1 MDSCFEFFFTN
12 LPFCLKLGIEGVTG
26 CGKRANFM
34 GWQATP
40 AFLWRF
46 PRVASGNFRSSYVA
60 SIFLEYSVLVICAC
74 ISVAGA
80 KKEKTP
86 ACMGHDRGFR
96 RNRGNSRGP
105 TTIHRSINH
114 SRLYLPSYLIARF
127 AFFYLS
133 SPFMDRPFRD
143 FFVSRIPRLRLFFL
157 LFLPSFS
164 RVLRIAIA
172 GFFSEKGELF
182 LRWIHR
188 SGIRERVPWQR
199 ENSNDRTAWE
209 RF

>member
-46 PRVASGNFRSSYVA
+46 PRVASGNFRLSYAA

-143 FFVSRIPRLRLFFL
+143 FFVSRIPRLRLFFS
-157 LFLPSFS
+157 SFS
-164 RVLRIAIA
+164 SL
-172 GFFSEKGELF
+172 FFT
-182 LRWIHR
+182 RPTNR
-188 SGIRERVPWQR
+188 YRGIFQR
-199 ENSNDRTAWE
+199 EGRTLSSMDSSIRNSWKSSMAAWK
-209 RF
+209 F

>member
-46 PRVASGNFRSSYVA
+46 PRVARGNFRSSYAA

-80 KKEKTP
+80 KKKERQPAWGTIEGSDEIGETP
-86 ACMGHDRGFR
+86 GG
-96 RNRGNSRGP
+96 
-105 TTIHRSINH
+105 
-114 SRLYLPSYLIARF
+114 
-127 AFFYLS
+127 
-133 SPFMDRPFRD
+133 
-143 FFVSRIPRLRLFFL
+143 RLRSTDRLIIPVCIYLRTWSLVSLFSTSLLPLWIDLFEISSFLEFLDYVFFFL

>member
-1 MDSCFEFFFTN
+1 M
-12 LPFCLKLGIEGVTG
+12 
-26 CGKRANFM
+26 
-34 GWQATP
+34 
-40 AFLWRF
+40 
-46 PRVASGNFRSSYVA
+46 
-60 SIFLEYSVLVICAC
+60 
-74 ISVAGA
+74 AGA

-143 FFVSRIPRLRLFFL
+143 FFVSPIPRLRLFFFFFFP
-157 LFLPSFS
+157 LFHASYESLSRDFS
-164 RVLRIAIA
+164 AR
-172 GFFSEKGELF
+172 
-182 LRWIHR
+182 
-188 SGIRERVPWQR
+188 R
-199 ENSNDRTAWE
+199 ENSFFDGFIDQEFVKEFHGSVKILMIE
-209 RF
+209 RHENGFNRFVNSRNALQLILIDSFSFFFSRKRL